1 MPVDPHDPLAG
12 SAVYGFKN
20 GAWGFHP
27 VDPDTG
33 GAVGPAG
40 PAGPAGPSG
49 PAGADSTVPG
59 PQGEVG
65 PEGPVGPA
73 GADGDSAYEVAVTG
87 GFVGTE
93 AEWLATL
100 QGEQGIQGEPGIQGE
115 QGIQGVQGAAGLGI
129 AFKGNV
135 ATEAELPTGAAQG
148 DLYVVDSPAPARGFV
163 WDETAASWTDAGP
176 VQGPQGI
183 EGPQGVAGEVG
194 PAGPTAISAD
204 AGNASRLGT
213 DGLVF
218 TPATDVTA
226 FVKKTGD
233 LMTGQLGFGE
243 AATTPLRF
251 GTAVAGNFNLN
262 MLANEGGLNWQFNA
276 SPIIQWG
283 KDYITAKQ
291 PLSLLADPA
300 QPLEAATKQYVD
312 SKFSG
317 AGYVLPIATST
328 VLGGVMVGSG
338 LSISAGGVLTGPGPL
353 LPATTTSLGGIKVG
367 ANLAVTADG
376 TLSAAAVALT
386 PATAT
391 VLGGVKVG
399 TGLEVTADGVLS
411 SAGYVLPVATS
422 TVLGG
427 VMVGSGLSISA
438 GGVLTGPGPLLPA
451 TTTSLGGIKVGANL
465 AVTADGTLS
474 AAAVAL
480 TPATATVLGGV
491 KVGTGLEV
499 TADGVLSST
508 VAGDYLLKT
517 GDQMTGP
524 LRLAPVAAPSTYNGT
539 DWYQYFNETIGLY
552 FHSST
557 GKNVILRNDGRIV
570 LGAPPLDPMD
580 AATKAFVESA
590 IMPLFPATTTAL
602 GGIKVGTGLAVT
614 ADGTLSASV
623 VPLTPATA
631 TVLGGIKVGTGLTV
645 TTDGTLATT
654 GAPTNP
660 VAGSVAGMKIWS
672 GTQAQYN
679 AIATKDPLCTY
690 SITA

>member
-1 MPVDPHDPLAG
+1 
-12 SAVYGFKN
+12 
-20 GAWGFHP
+20 

-399 TGLEVTADGVLS
+399 TGLA
-411 SAGYVLPVATS
+411 
-422 TVLGG
+422 
-427 VMVGSGLSISA
+427 
-438 GGVLTGPGPLLPA
+438 
-451 TTTSLGGIKVGANL
+451 
-465 AVTADGTLS
+465 
-474 AAAVAL
+474 
-480 TPATATVLGGV
+480 
-491 KVGTGLEV
+491 V

>member
-399 TGLEVTADGVLS
+399 TGLA
-411 SAGYVLPVATS
+411 
-422 TVLGG
+422 
-427 VMVGSGLSISA
+427 
-438 GGVLTGPGPLLPA
+438 
-451 TTTSLGGIKVGANL
+451 
-465 AVTADGTLS
+465 
-474 AAAVAL
+474 
-480 TPATATVLGGV
+480 
-491 KVGTGLEV
+491 V